1 MIKNKMKKMLQKIT
15 SNKMSALDWRLVYGI
30 IEKDFKRH
38 EVYAN
43 LPEELESKVS
53 ADLMKRIN
61 SIRNEVEEDKKVSHM
76 TFKRRKLVQ

>member
-1 MIKNKMKKMLQKIT
+1 MEGLVIKNKIKKMLQKIT

-43 LPEELESKVS
+43 LPESLEARVT

-61 SIRNEVEEDKKVSHM
+61 VIRNEVEEDRKVS
-76 TFKRRKLVQ
+76 

>member
-1 MIKNKMKKMLQKIT
+1 
-15 SNKMSALDWRLVYGI
+15 MSALDWRLVYGI

-43 LPEELESKVS
+43 LPEDLEAKVT

-61 SIRNEVEEDKKVSHM
+61 VIRNEVEEDRKVS
-76 TFKRRKLVQ
+76 